1 MKRNI
6 AAVVLAAGSSSRM
19 GAPKQLLR
27 IGSNTL
33 LRRSVEQAMPSA
45 ARATYV
51 VVGASAEHMRDELR
65 ELPVELV
72 ENTRFA
78 EGIGT
83 SISAAIH
90 AIERAPS
97 PFDAV
102 VLLTCDQPHVSAA
115 SIDAL
120 IAEHA
125 RSAAP
130 LVASAYAGTLGV
142 PALFARGYFAA
153 LRELPP
159 NEGAKE
165 ILIRNRNAVVTVQFE
180 LAAVDLDTPTDYER
194 FTRGSG
200 ATS

>member
-27 IGSNTL
+27 VGSNTL
-33 LRRSVEQAMPSA
+33 LRRSVEQATASA

-51 VVGASAEHMRDELR
+51 VIGASAAHMRDELR
-65 ELPVELV
+65 QLPLEVV

-78 EGIGT
+78 DGLGT
-83 SISAAIH
+83 SISAAVH
-90 AIERAPS
+90 AIESAPS

-102 VLLTCDQPHVSAA
+102 VLLTCDQPYVSAA

-142 PALFARGYFAA
+142 PALFARDYFAA

-159 NEGAKE
+159 NKGAKE
-165 ILIRNRNAVVTVQFE
+165 ILIRNRDAVVTVQFE
-180 LAAVDLDTPTDYER
+180 PAAVDLDTPTDYER
-194 FTRGSG
+194 FTRSD

>member
-19 GAPKQLLR
+19 GRPKQLLR
-27 IGSNTL
+27 VGADTL
-33 LRRSVEQAMPSA
+33 LRHSVEQAIASSVC
-45 ARATYV
+45 ATFV
-51 VVGASAEHMRDELR
+51 VIGANAQQMRDELR
-65 ELPVELV
+65 ELPAALV
-72 ENTRFA
+72 ENARFA
-78 EGIGT
+78 EGMGT
-83 SISAAIH
+83 SISAAIQ
-90 AIERAPS
+90 AIEREPS

-102 VLLTCDQPHVSAA
+102 VLLTCDQPNVSAE
-115 SIDAL
+115 SIDEL

-142 PALFARGYFAA
+142 PALFARDYFSA

-159 NEGAKE
+159 ETGAKE
-165 ILIRNRNAVVTVQFE
+165 ILMRHRDDVVAVQFE
-180 LAAVDLDTPTDYER
+180 PAAVDIDTPADYEQ